1 MMVERA
7 SGGAA
12 ERELTAR
19 QRVHLKSLAHSLKP
33 VQHVGKEG
41 VTDALVRSVEDALQT
56 RELMKVK
63 VLENAPGAARDVA
76 DELAGRIAGM
86 HVVQVI
92 GRTVVL
98 YRADPEDPQI
108 RLPG

>member
-19 QRVHLKSLAHSLKP
+19 QRAHLKSLAHSLKP

-63 VLENAPGAARDVA
+63 VLENAPGAAREVA